1 MRSRILVGGLV
12 SVLLVSI
19 VATCRQPASN
29 SQTRAEPA
37 APSSTEGALQSEAVT
52 PISEQWPGLTE
63 SSRVRSVTSNAA
75 SPRTSQDAVGQV
87 AILTAEDVDAVINV
101 RALPSPTGDPIG
113 VGQVGDPVILGRS
126 ETADDGYTWH
136 YVTFENS
143 SIVGW
148 IRDDLLEI
156 QPAEPTATTASEVTT
171 SSTSYSDVLKQALNE
186 QCGNVK
192 AIEAYFVSQNH
203 TMYVCKVRS
212 KRIFVS
218 QESGTE
224 QVITAQEVEALGGG
238 YIISNGN
245 FEYRLD
251 SGNFVVVRFDDSGRQ
266 EEVLREPIVYTE
278 RY

>member
-1 MRSRILVGGLV
+1 MVKGGQAMRSRILVGGLV

-136 YVTFENS
+136 YVTFEKL
-143 SIVGW
+143 I
-148 IRDDLLEI
+148 
-156 QPAEPTATTASEVTT
+156 
-171 SSTSYSDVLKQALNE
+171 
-186 QCGNVK
+186 
-192 AIEAYFVSQNH
+192 
-203 TMYVCKVRS
+203 
-212 KRIFVS
+212 
-218 QESGTE
+218 
-224 QVITAQEVEALGGG
+224 
-238 YIISNGN
+238 
-245 FEYRLD
+245 YRGLD
-251 SGNFVVVRFDDSGRQ
+251 TG
-266 EEVLREPIVYTE
+266 
-278 RY
+278 